1 MQAPFLQFVV
11 QAALRLLIVVA
22 ESTEWGIK
30 TQLEAWAL
38 WGRGGELWVS
48 PRTHGS
54 WFLQKWEGWWVPS
67 AALGVARGV
76 PWRNLSESTFK
87 TIKN

>member
-38 WGRGGELWVS
+38 
-48 PRTHGS
+48 
-54 WFLQKWEGWWVPS
+54 
-67 AALGVARGV
+67 
-76 PWRNLSESTFK
+76 
-87 TIKN
+87 